1 MRVVEK
7 GNTTFTEELITIR
20 NILIGIAILGIVLR
34 CIVILVH
41 ARNEEQPITSA
52 LEQCKKVIIAGIILV
67 FIPEYVEILQSFMPE
82 DAERIGGLGSSPV
95 ISGLKELISVI
106 IDLFV
111 SFSATFTVWGI
122 IKEGYAWLTAADE
135 QKAVHVL
142 KIKKIIII
150 GILVLSASA
159 IISIIFGYFT

>member
-67 FIPEYVEILQSFMPE
+67 FIPEYIEILQSFMPE

-95 ISGLKELISVI
+95 INGLKILISVI
-106 IDLFV
+106 IDLVV
-111 SFSATFTVWGI
+111 SFSATLTVWGVM
-122 IKEGYAWLTAADE
+122 KEGYAWQTAPDE
-135 QKAVHVL
+135 QKALHIAKIRKVL
-142 KIKKIIII
+142 LT
-150 GILVLSASA
+150 GVLIVSASA
-159 IISIIFGYFT
+159 FISLIFDYFT